1 MNKKLTLLLDESVI
15 SQAKEYAEHHQETLS
30 GMVERYFKYLT
41 VKTSNKQRK
50 KIPKDIEALV
60 GIIKIPGD
68 LDVKKDYRRYRA
80 DRVLHE

>member
-41 VKTSNKQRK
+41 VKTSNKQRE